1 MFWKLPKNMA
11 ISRRLLKFLNA
22 HFRCFIVWG
31 GEFEWPKIASKKRR
45 KSSKWGQE
53 TSEFCY
59 GDNLHR
65 SWQTQKP
72 WWQVDLP
79 EWLPPSGLGEEL
91 SFCGGYNC
99 PCHPDTKLRVVKFF
113 VEVQMVLVNRTLK
126 KCFHSYSCL
135 LFCQDHSD
143 FKYLLTTWTYVCLQ
157 ILRAP
162 YSRASV

>member
-1 MFWKLPKNMA
+1 MA

-65 SWQTQKP
+65 S
-72 WWQVDLP
+72 
-79 EWLPPSGLGEEL
+79 
-91 SFCGGYNC
+91 
-99 PCHPDTKLRVVKFF
+99 
-113 VEVQMVLVNRTLK
+113 
-126 KCFHSYSCL
+126 
-135 LFCQDHSD
+135 
-143 FKYLLTTWTYVCLQ
+143 
-157 ILRAP
+157 
-162 YSRASV
+162 